1 MFMAG
6 YADRKFVAYPICPHT
21 ANTGRSL
28 VNWVADVFVGD
39 AYAGTQRDWNR
50 EVSSSRVLEH
60 FINWKFDSSDLRCD
74 IPALISGAEK
84 IFEFPMIDRDP
95 LLRWSFGRVTLLGD
109 AAHPMYPIGSNG
121 ASQAIVDASVL
132 AESLAVEKDELA
144 ALKRYESERLP
155 ATSRIVLSN
164 REQGPE
170 KVMQIVEERAPNGF
184 KKLSD
189 VASYEELY
197 EIVERYRQIAGFQRA
212 EPESQTGNKV

>member
-1 MFMAG
+1 MFEG
-6 YADRKFVAYPICPHT
+6 
-21 ANTGRSL
+21 
-28 VNWVADVFVGD
+28 
-39 AYAGTQRDWNR
+39 
-50 EVSSSRVLEH
+50 
-60 FINWKFDSSDLRCD
+60 
-74 IPALISGAEK
+74 AL
-84 IFEFPMIDRDP
+84 
-95 LLRWSFGRVTLLGD
+95 
-109 AAHPMYPIGSNG
+109 AA
-121 ASQAIVDASVL
+121 
-132 AESLAVEKDELA
+132 EKDELA